1 MSFLTARLGDAAVG
15 DVPGCR
21 DAEMHGGCRAA
32 GLPGCR
38 AAGGHLIQLG
48 GEYLPGSFE
57 GDLEAFGLACQ
68 PSLTGKKLA
77 RRDGAWVLAT

>member
-15 DVPGCR
+15 DVPGSR
-21 DAEMHGGCRAA
+21 DAEMHG
-32 GLPGCR
+32 GCR

-57 GDLEAFGLACQ
+57 GDLEVFGLACR